1 MHTLL
6 FIMSSMKVLQNEPR
20 ASQKNKLSTIT
31 PRQFQTSVICSLPL
45 VLFLCWCNPQ
55 TVFPIR
61 RVGVQLCPAAQWK
74 TLVDVEYRGF
84 RYRLAQMSAWFSLF
98 LTFTRDSHR
107 GKFTLLPLPPL
118 LVLSVPLLQCFA
130 SLPLILAM
138 CCIRRFCWLS
148 KRLWLLQHC
157 SMFCLLFHTHLL
169 R

>member
-1 MHTLL
+1 
-6 FIMSSMKVLQNEPR
+6 MSLTRVLPNKPQ

-31 PRQFQTSVICSLPL
+31 PRQFQTSVICSLL
-45 VLFLCWCNPQ
+45 LILFLWWCNPQ

-74 TLVDVEYRGF
+74 TEVDVEYRGF
-84 RYRLAQMSAWFSLF
+84 RYRPAQMSAWFSLF

-118 LVLSVPLLQCFA
+118 LVPLLQCFA
-130 SLPLILAM
+130 SLPLILAV

-148 KRLWLLQHC
+148 KQLRLLQHC